1 MKLSILSLPLVTLVA
16 TVLAQKPSKCVE
28 TCSSNAGPC
37 DFKALDIDCMCSNA
51 GFQAQVRDCI
61 NRDCPDQLKDAEG
74 LQHSVC
80 N

>member
-1 MKLSILSLPLVTLVA
+1 MLNEMRL
-16 TVLAQKPSKCVE
+16 QE

-61 NRDCPDQLKDAEG
+61 NRDCPDQLKG
-74 LQHSVC
+74 KSVFVSGSGFTFR
-80 N
+80 